1 MKIRLKTL
9 MAGPDGV
16 FLPGSVIEVSPEEAR
31 ALFAGGYA
39 EPVPRPA
46 ALPKEEPPTVETA
59 AVQPGSRAVRP
70 DPKARKTPYPRS

>member
-16 FLPGSVIEVSPEEAR
+16 FPPGSVIEVSPEEAR
-31 ALFAGGYA
+31 ALIAGGYA
-39 EPVPRPA
+39 ESVPRPA
-46 ALPKEEPPTVETA
+46 VAPKAEPPAVETA

-70 DPKARKTPYPRS
+70 ESKARKTP

>member
-9 MAGPDGV
+9 MAGPEGV

-31 ALFAGGYA
+31 ALIAGGYA
-39 EPVPRPA
+39 ETVPRPA
-46 ALPKEEPPTVETA
+46 AQQKDEPPAVETA

-70 DPKARKTPYPRS
+70 EPKPRKTL